1 MPFIHFISVNSFFY
15 FDNIKISWNLR
26 SQYRQMEKRQ
36 FIKDMALTG
45 IALPLGLNGMAQAFT
60 DKENSSPLEL
70 AQDNAFWDTI
80 RKQYILKPDYINLE
94 NGYYNFLPQP
104 ILNKYI
110 EHIKE
115 INYQGS
121 YYMRTVQWENKQKSV
136 IALAEIA
143 GCKPEELIIT
153 RNTTESLDTIIGGIH
168 WQVGDEAIMAEQDY
182 GAMLDMFK
190 LVGERHGV
198 INKFIS
204 VPNHPKDDNE
214 IVEIYKTAITS
225 KTKVILVSHMIN
237 ITGQILPIKKICE
250 MAHQHN
256 VQVIVDGAHAFAHI
270 QFKIAD
276 LGCDY
281 YAASLH
287 KWLSVPLGAGILF
300 VKKEHIKTIWPLIA
314 DSEKDPN
321 KIKRLNHTGT
331 HPVYTD
337 LTIPDSIAYYQMI
350 GPAKKE
356 ARLRYLQQYWTSQVK
371 ANSNIILNTPTAHER
386 ACAICNVG
394 IKGIKPAVLAERLMK
409 EFKIFTVAIDYAN
422 VHGCRITPN
431 LYTTTQELDVFV
443 HALNSIA
450 KA

>member
-1 MPFIHFISVNSFFY
+1 M
-15 FDNIKISWNLR
+15 
-26 SQYRQMEKRQ
+26 SQYSQMEKRQ
-36 FIKDMALTG
+36 FIKDIVLTG
-45 IALPLGLNGMAQAFT
+45 IALPLGLKGMAQAFT
-60 DKENSSPLEL
+60 DRENSSPLEL

-104 ILNKYI
+104 LLNKYI

-136 IALAEIA
+136 VALAEIA

-198 INKFIS
+198 VNKFIS

-270 QFKIAD
+270 QFSIAD

-300 VKKEHIKTIWPLIA
+300 VKKEYIKSIWPLIA
-314 DSEKDPN
+314 DSENDPN

-331 HPVYTD
+331 HPVHTD
-337 LTIPDSIAYYQMI
+337 LTIPDSISYYQMI

-371 ANSNIILNTPTAHER
+371 DNSNIILNTPTENER
-386 ACAICNVG
+386 ACAISNVG

-431 LYTTTQELDVFV
+431 LYTTTKELDVFV
-443 HALNSIA
+443 QALKTLS